1 MAVAALLRG
10 AAAGRRS
17 PAWRWR
23 PSGFPRRCVARG
35 SGLLGGNPADGGAWT
50 CFRLDERA
58 LVRVR
63 GPDASPFLLGL
74 LTNELPLSGPS
85 TSAAQPSA
93 RAAYAH
99 FLNVQGRTL
108 YDVILYGLP
117 QCTEEAPGFLLECD
131 SSVLGALQ
139 KHLTVYKIRRKVTV
153 EPHPELRVW
162 AVLPCDPQTPEA
174 APLEERAEATTIL
187 TRDPRTMRMGW
198 RLLTQDDDGPA
209 LVPRGQLGDLQDY
222 HMHRYQQGIPEGV
235 CDLPPGMALPLESN
249 LVFMNGVSFTKGC
262 YIGQELTARTHHT
275 GVIRKRLFP
284 VQLEGSL
291 PASGISPG
299 TLVVV
304 TATGQAA
311 GKFRA
316 GQGHVGLALL
326 RSETIKGPLHIKTS
340 ESQQVAVTALVPDW
354 WPTAAK

>member
-1 MAVAALLRG
+1 M
-10 AAAGRRS
+10 
-17 PAWRWR
+17 
-23 PSGFPRRCVARG
+23 
-35 SGLLGGNPADGGAWT
+35 
-50 CFRLDERA
+50 
-58 LVRVR
+58 RVR
-63 GPDASPFLLGL
+63 GPDAAPFLSGL
-74 LTNELPLSGPS
+74 LTNELPLSGPPAGA
-85 TSAAQPSA
+85 TQPSA

-108 YDVILYGLP
+108 YDVIVYGLP
-117 QCTEEAPGFLLECD
+117 ECTEEAPGFLLECD
-131 SSVLGALQ
+131 SSVLGTLQ

-153 EPHPELRVW
+153 EPHPELHVW
-162 AVLPCDPQTPEA
+162 AVLPCAPQTSEA
-174 APLEERAEATTIL
+174 APLEERVEATTMLI
-187 TRDPRTMRMGW
+187 RDPRTARMGW
-198 RLLTQDDDGPA
+198 RLLTQDGGPA
-209 LVPRGQLGDLQDY
+209 LVPKGQFGDLQDY
-222 HMHRYQQGIPEGV
+222 HMYRYQQGIPEGV

-284 VQLEGSL
+284 VKLEGPL

-299 TLVVV
+299 TLVTV

-316 GQGHVGLALL
+316 GQGHIGLALL

-340 ESQQVAVTALVPDW
+340 ESQLLTVTAVVPDW